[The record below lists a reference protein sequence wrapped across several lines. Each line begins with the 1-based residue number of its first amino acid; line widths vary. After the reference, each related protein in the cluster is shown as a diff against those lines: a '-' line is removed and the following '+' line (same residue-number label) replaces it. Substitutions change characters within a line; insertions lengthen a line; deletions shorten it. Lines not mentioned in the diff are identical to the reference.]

1 MRILDC
7 GVFRPETSRIILKVN
22 SNPRQ
27 LNATTMAKLLEADT
41 TLREHANNDLGVEIA
56 SFEVG
61 DANVS
66 TVATCLV
73 FSHFDIDVH
82 HNIWGMCLL
91 ASSLS

>member
-1 MRILDC
+1 M
-7 GVFRPETSRIILKVN
+7 FRPETSRIILKVN

-66 TVATCLV
+66 TVAACLV
-73 FSHFDIDVH
+73 FSNFHIDIH
-82 HNIWGMCLL
+82 HNFWRIAIDLTYAKIGER
-91 ASSLS
+91 

>member
-1 MRILDC
+1 M
-7 GVFRPETSRIILKVN
+7 FRPETSRIILKVN

-73 FSHFDIDVH
+73 FSNFDIDVH
-82 HNIWGMCLL
+82 DNIWGICLL

>member
-1 MRILDC
+1 MTLTWKQSEYC
-7 GVFRPETSRIILKVN
+7 GFWTVVFRPETSRIILKVN

-73 FSHFDIDVH
+73 FSNFDIDVH
-82 HNIWGMCLL
+82 
-91 ASSLS
+91 

>member
-1 MRILDC
+1 M
-7 GVFRPETSRIILKVN
+7 FRPETSRIILKVN

-66 TVATCLV
+66 TVAACLA
-73 FSHFDIDVH
+73 FSNFDIDVH
-82 HNIWGMCLL
+82 
-91 ASSLS
+91 

>member
-1 MRILDC
+1 MDC

-66 TVATCLV
+66 VSTVATCLV
-73 FSHFDIDVH
+73 FSNMTSMYTNT
-82 HNIWGMCLL
+82 HNIRKGVY
-91 ASSLS
+91 

>member
-66 TVATCLV
+66 VSTVATCLCSV
-73 FSHFDIDVH
+73 LQF
-82 HNIWGMCLL
+82 
-91 ASSLS
+91 

>member
-1 MRILDC
+1 M
-7 GVFRPETSRIILKVN
+7 FRPETSRIILKVN

-66 TVATCLV
+66 TVATCLHSV
-73 FSHFDIDVH
+73 LQF
-82 HNIWGMCLL
+82 
-91 ASSLS
+91 